1 MKVKGIIFDMDN
13 TIFGSK
19 IDFKAMKA
27 AVYSLVLEAGLLPY
41 NFSIKDHT
49 TSTII
54 EAAKRTG
61 KLTYELNEKLWSTV
75 LSYEVA
81 GMENA
86 GLERGALELLKA
98 INNKLKV
105 VLLTNNGYEAALKAL
120 ELTNIKD
127 YFDLIVA
134 RDHMEALKPDPS
146 GFLYVLSRYKD
157 IEPEAWLSVGDS
169 WIDAKASKEA
179 GIPFL
184 AYGNRVKEI
193 ETKGIKLRGSIK
205 ALQEILEYI
214 N

>member
-13 TIFGSK
+13 TILQSK

-27 AVYSLVLEAGLLPY
+27 AVYNLALEEGLIPY
-41 NFSIKDHT
+41 DFQVEEHT

-54 EAAKRTG
+54 QVARKTG
-61 KLTYELNEKLWSTV
+61 KLTKELKDRMWKGV
-75 LSYEVA
+75 LNYEVA

-86 GLERGALELLKA
+86 GLEAGALKLLKS
-98 INNKLKV
+98 INNRLRV
-105 VLLTNNGYEAALKAL
+105 VLVTNNGYQAALKAL

-157 IEPEAWLSVGDS
+157 IPSKAWLSVGDS
-169 WIDAKASKEA
+169 WIDGKASEEA
-179 GIPFL
+179 GIPFIL
-184 AYGNRVKEI
+184 YGDKLKDIEEREI
-193 ETKGIKLRGSIK
+193 ELTGSIK
-205 ALQEILEYI
+205 ELGELLGYI
-214 N
+214 K